1 MLCQQFLRLQNEVVD
16 EVGGFLGGETV
27 GVSGGNAVSEGWLYQ
42 QWAPFLIGMIVGWG
56 ANNILV
62 ATLDNEQ
69 MAILNATDELD
80 SIIAKMLVQ
89 IVNQYA
95 GIVRFQIATIMRD
108 NFAIVNRD
116 NITTNS
122 KVVVLH
128 LIANRSSL

>member
-1 MLCQQFLRLQNEVVD
+1 
-16 EVGGFLGGETV
+16 
-27 GVSGGNAVSEGWLYQ
+27 
-42 QWAPFLIGMIVGWG
+42 
-56 ANNILV
+56 
-62 ATLDNEQ
+62 

-108 NFAIVNRD
+108 NFAILNRD

-128 LIANRSSL
+128 LIANRSCL